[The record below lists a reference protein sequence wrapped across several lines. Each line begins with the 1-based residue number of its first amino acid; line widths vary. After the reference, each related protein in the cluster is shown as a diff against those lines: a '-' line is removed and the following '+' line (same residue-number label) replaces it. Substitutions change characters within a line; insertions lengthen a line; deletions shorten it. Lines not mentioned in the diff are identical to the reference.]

1 MIRCMTWWLLA
12 GLILCGTPPA
22 LLALST
28 PPAGHP
34 SGLATVSTPDGF
46 TIYCEIADTPASRSR
61 GLMYRKNM
69 APDRG
74 MLFLFSEADY
84 WTFWMKN
91 TRMPLDILWLD
102 QNGKIVHLADHVP
115 ICNNRQPLPPLPSR
129 NGGDAGSGTSR
140 GTSRRAQTH
149 HGHTAHNRDAEVGLS
164 CPLPVAHTSG
174 DNDPVHSPNSIE
186 RSFEVQGIGNL
197 NHEVEDRLL
206 IFPGHNFRS
215 ADVGL

>member
-12 GLILCGTPPA
+12 GLILCGIPPA

-28 PPAGHP
+28 SPAGGHL

-74 MLFLFSEADY
+74 MLFLFSKADY

-102 QNGKIVHLADHVP
+102 KNGKIVHLADHVP
-115 ICNNRQPLPPLPSR
+115 ICNRTDNLCPRYRPGTMATQVLELRAGQADALKLTLGTQLTIEMPKHAPGAPPGFPLNPLR
-129 NGGDAGSGTSR
+129 
-140 GTSRRAQTH
+140 
-149 HGHTAHNRDAEVGLS
+149 E
-164 CPLPVAHTSG
+164 
-174 DNDPVHSPNSIE
+174 
-186 RSFEVQGIGNL
+186 
-197 NHEVEDRLL
+197 
-206 IFPGHNFRS
+206 
-215 ADVGL
+215 